1 MALGIWNK
9 FSLWLEH
16 ILGGTALILGLKEVT
31 EAAVE
36 AVATPVLI
44 KPVIGLEVSPVIE
57 GTYVGHSKLGQVLFT
72 AEDVEDNGEVV
83 LDDVDKSGSIITS
96 SSSTTKLVVHPVII
110 VQALHLLPVGLFD
123 GVKRIRRR

>member
-72 AEDVEDNGEVV
+72 AEDVEDNGEFV
-83 LDDVDKSGSIITS
+83 LDDVDSVVGGVEGGDGGVVVVGVVVGGVLG
-96 SSSTTKLVVHPVII
+96 LVQHSVLT
-110 VQALHLLPVGLFD
+110 ASE
-123 GVKRIRRR
+123 

>member
-31 EAAVE
+31 EAADE

-83 LDDVDKSGSIITS
+83 LDDVDSVVGGVEGGDGGVVVVGVVVGGVLG
-96 SSSTTKLVVHPVII
+96 LVQHSVLT
-110 VQALHLLPVGLFD
+110 ASE
-123 GVKRIRRR
+123 